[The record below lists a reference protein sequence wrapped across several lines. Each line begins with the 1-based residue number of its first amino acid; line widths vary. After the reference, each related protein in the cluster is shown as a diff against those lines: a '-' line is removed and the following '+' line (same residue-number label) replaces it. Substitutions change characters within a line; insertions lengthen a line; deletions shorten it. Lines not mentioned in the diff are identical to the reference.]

1 MVRSIIKVR
10 PLVPSLLDLFRASLP
25 TPHLRAGLSH
35 ARPFGTGVGWL
46 AGTSA
51 LLSCVFPVEVKVKV
65 KINVKGVGQ
74 ECPTHTGKV
83 TNKVNGNGRGRPLH
97 TGNGL
102 REFEAGGLAEQV
114 PGFAVGIVDMRFAAA
129 FGA

>member
-83 TNKVNGNGRGRPLH
+83 TNSLSGRGAPALH
-97 TGNGL
+97 SL
-102 REFEAGGLAEQV
+102 CEFQAVGFAEQV
-114 PGFAVGIVDMRFAAA
+114 PGFAVGIIDVGFAAA